1 LVTYFMSDQLDSLR
15 ERYSA
20 LSDDELQNI
29 AVTGGLTDEA
39 RELLG
44 QELRGRGIEDVS
56 GYKEHLRRVDRERL
70 EKKQQALQRKEK
82 SIRLYSRIGYSV
94 SVAGVLAGLFV
105 LYVQRDERNGVG
117 ITIASAI
124 MLPMVWVIAMVRRLV
139 WRFLLRP

>member
-1 LVTYFMSDQLDSLR
+1 MSDQLDSLR
-15 ERYSA
+15 ERYAA

-44 QELRGRGIEDVS
+44 QELRRRGIEDVR
-56 GYKEHLRRVDRERL
+56 GYKEHLQRVDRERL

-124 MLPMVWVIAMVRRLV
+124 MLPMVWVIALVRRLV